1 MNMPR
6 PTFLLALLL
15 GLLPLATQA
24 DTLEIP
30 LGEQGA
36 GTTPLPVRGQLQ
48 RSVLDQFGLPDEEH
62 KPVGNP
68 PITRWDY
75 RDFSV
80 YFENTHVVD
89 AVRHFQPRAA
99 QPAPTATPPASQ

>member
-1 MNMPR
+1 MHR
-6 PTFLLALLL
+6 PTLLLSLLL
-15 GLLPLATQA
+15 GLLPLAAQA
-24 DTLEIP
+24 DTIEIP
-30 LGEQGA
+30 VGQQGDSH
-36 GTTPLPVRGQLQ
+36 TPLPARGQLQ

-89 AVRHFQPRAA
+89 AVRHHEPRAA
-99 QPAPTATPPASQ
+99 QPPAPATQPAAN

>member
-1 MNMPR
+1 MPR
-6 PTFLLALLL
+6 PTLLFTLLI
-15 GLLPLATQA
+15 GLLPLAAAA

-36 GTTPLPVRGQLQ
+36 SATPLPVRGQLQ

-89 AVRHFQPRAA
+89 AVRHFTPRAA
-99 QPAPTATPPASQ
+99 QPAPSAPASN

>member
-1 MNMPR
+1 MPR
-6 PTFLLALLL
+6 PALLFSLLL
-15 GLLPLATQA
+15 GALPLAAQA

-30 LGEQGA
+30 VGEQGA
-36 GTTPLPVRGQLQ
+36 SSTRLPVRGQLQ

-89 AVRHFQPRAA
+89 SVRHHEPRAA
-99 QPAPTATPPASQ
+99 QPAPASN

>member
-1 MNMPR
+1 MPR
-6 PTFLLALLL
+6 PALLFSL
-15 GLLPLATQA
+15 MLSALPLAVQA

-30 LGEQGA
+30 VGEQGA
-36 GTTPLPVRGQLQ
+36 STITLPVRGQLQ

-89 AVRHFQPRAA
+89 SVRHHQPRAA
-99 QPAPTATPPASQ
+99 QPAPASN

>member
-1 MNMPR
+1 MPR
-6 PTFLLALLL
+6 PALLL
-15 GLLPLATQA
+15 SLMLSALPLVAQA

-30 LGEQGA
+30 VGEQGA
-36 GTTPLPVRGQLQ
+36 GTIALPVRGQLQ

-89 AVRHFQPRAA
+89 SVRHHQPRAA
-99 QPAPTATPPASQ
+99 QPAPAPN